1 MSIFVCGDIHSTLDI
16 NKLDGFIGR
25 EDLNENDYLIIC
37 GDTKTASLRTDL
49 GGRIVTLCDSCVGK
63 FIERRK
69 QRRREIEEKRK
80 EIFEKLKSNGEE
92 SD

>member
-37 GDTKTASLRTDL
+37 GDT
-49 GGRIVTLCDSCVGK
+49 GICGFV
-63 FIERRK
+63 
-69 QRRREIEEKRK
+69 
-80 EIFEKLKSNGEE
+80 KSRSVSRGNI
-92 SD
+92 